1 MTTYKT
7 KSAKVEAIKFTCDNI
22 KEVMKFV
29 GATRL
34 RLYLVEDTI
43 SCIIIQNDEL
53 HVSENKY
60 IVKGS
65 DGEFYICSE
74 DSFESVYEKVE
85 E

>member
-1 MTTYKT
+1 MAFYRN

-29 GATRL
+29 GVTRL
-34 RLYLVEDTI
+34 RLYLVEDI
-43 SCIIIQNDEL
+43 VFCIIIQNDEI
-53 HVSENKY
+53 HVEENKY

-74 DSFESVYEKVE
+74 DSFESVYEKVI
-85 E
+85 